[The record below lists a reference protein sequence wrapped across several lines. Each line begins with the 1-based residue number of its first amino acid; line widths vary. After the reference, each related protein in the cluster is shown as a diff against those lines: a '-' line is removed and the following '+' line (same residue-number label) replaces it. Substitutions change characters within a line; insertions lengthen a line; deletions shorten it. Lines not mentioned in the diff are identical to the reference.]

1 MLSFAS
7 DFWPLFCAII
17 GTGAALTVLA
27 IAFATVEPPSLR
39 RHETATVHHLPR
51 RHHPAATTSR
61 KAA

>member
-7 DFWPLFCAII
+7 DFWPLFWAII

-27 IAFATVEPPSLR
+27 IAFATVEPTSLR
-39 RHETATVHHLPR
+39 RHEIATVHHLPR
-51 RHHPAATTSR
+51 RHHPAATSR

>member
-7 DFWPLFCAII
+7 DFWPLFWAII

-27 IAFATVEPPSLR
+27 VAFAAAGPIPLR
-39 RHETATVHHLPR
+39 RYETATVHHLPR
-51 RHHPAATTSR
+51 RHHPAATSR

>member
-7 DFWPLFCAII
+7 DFWPLFWVIL

-27 IAFATVEPPSLR
+27 VAFATAGPASLR
-39 RHETATVHHLPR
+39 RPETATVHNLPR
-51 RHHPAATTSR
+51 RHHPAVTSR